1 VLLIDNSA
9 WARLA
14 SERLDAARAE
24 TVAAWM
30 GELQLATCLPFL
42 LEAGYSAR
50 SGSERSAMMA
60 DLEKLPR
67 VEIDKDIEAAALD
80 AQRGLADIGHHRLP
94 PADVMIAACAH
105 VAWHGRAPLRQRLRS
120 ARRAHEP
127 RVRERVAHRAG
138 RPLITAAVTR
148 HLPAH
153 QRHTSNTSGASQT
166 GA

>member
-14 SERLDAARAE
+14 SERLDATRAE

-30 GELQLATCLPFL
+30 GDLQLATCLPFL

-50 SGSERSAMMA
+50 SGHERSAMMV
-60 DLEKLPR
+60 DLAKLPR

-80 AQRGLADIGHHRLP
+80 AQRELADIAHHRVP

-105 VAWHGRAPLRQRLRS
+105 VAGMGVLHYDGDYDLL
-120 ARRAHEP
+120 
-127 RVRERVAHRAG
+127 VK
-138 RPLITAAVTR
+138 
-148 HLPAH
+148 
-153 QRHTSNTSGASQT
+153 HTSLRFGSEWLTQPGVL
-166 GA
+166 